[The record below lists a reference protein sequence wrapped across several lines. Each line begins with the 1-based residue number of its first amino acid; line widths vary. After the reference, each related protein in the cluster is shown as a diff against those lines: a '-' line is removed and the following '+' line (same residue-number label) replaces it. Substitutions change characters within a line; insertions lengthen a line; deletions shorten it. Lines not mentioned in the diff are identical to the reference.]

1 LVKSSPSTSILDIV
15 DETTLTFELTKISQ
29 KLNDNFSSYRNIHD
43 RLMCNAAIEL
53 ADVTGAVSGSGIVD
67 VLTNPSDLRIKIEL
81 VFFSFLNITVRVVL

>member
-1 LVKSSPSTSILDIV
+1 
-15 DETTLTFELTKISQ
+15 
-29 KLNDNFSSYRNIHD
+29 
-43 RLMCNAAIEL
+43 MCNAAIEL